1 MKYSEAILL
10 AKEKQN
16 SVTVSDEEFTEE
28 QINYVYQDRRY
39 VGTKETIGYVLWDM
53 AQSFNINNY
62 SGRFVNNIL
71 QIDFG
76 LQQILSFVNGIWDV
90 VNDIFTAAIVD
101 KTRTRWGK
109 FKPYL
114 VVLALPGTI
123 GTMLYWILPL
133 LFPGASPTYLPKFI
147 TYFMLAILREGAGTF
162 RGIAQG
168 GLLATITPHPVD
180 RTRLITLANF
190 ASGALG
196 EKLPGQIMTVL
207 IDLIDNGVIKPKTS
221 AGVSAVYTKLFVA
234 MGVFTTFVSGAVTLW
249 FNMIVKERVAQ
260 SIERPSIMQGIKS
273 IINNKPILLM
283 TLQQILGSF
292 SIGGSKSDYYIDVLH
307 FASLELI
314 AGIPGALVHPVSYA
328 IVPWFRRHFSTK
340 FLYISGQYIAD
351 VLMIPVFLIGSIGG
365 KKHGL
370 YKNKIIMGI
379 VMALEETIFMFFY
392 GVRRVIPAEMSNEA
406 MDYCEWKNGYRT
418 EAMTSVA
425 KGLASKLAGIYT
437 GLVQLQIKK
446 WIGYDQTKFIS
457 GADQTDKTKYWLFA
471 SFAILPSITG
481 AISIVPMLFYDLS
494 GKKRE
499 KMYAELLARRSE
511 MSAKASSGDAE
522 TMKQVAAE
530 QMAVRVKNKHKKL

>member
-1 MKYSEAILL
+1 MSED
-10 AKEKQN
+10 KKK
-16 SVTVSDEEFTEE
+16 VTYVSDDDFTEE

-39 VGTKETIGYVLWDM
+39 VGTKETAGYVLWDM

-76 LQQILSFVNGIWDV
+76 LQQVLSFINGIWDV
-90 VNDIFTAAIVD
+90 INDVFTAAIVD

-114 VVLALPGTI
+114 VILALPGTL
-123 GTMLYWILPL
+123 GTMFFWMMPL
-133 LFPGASPTYLPKFI
+133 FFPGAAPDYMPKFI
-147 TYFMLAILREGAGTF
+147 TYFILAILREGAGTF

-196 EKLPGQIMTVL
+196 EKLPGQIMTVI
-207 IDLIDNGVIKPKTS
+207 IDLIDNGVIKPKRS
-221 AGVSAVYTKLFVA
+221 AGVTGLYTKLFVW
-234 MGVFTTFVSGAVTLW
+234 MGVGTTIVGGAVTLW

-260 SIERPSIMQGIKS
+260 SIERPSIIQGIRS

-314 AGIPGALVHPVSYA
+314 AGIPGAFMHPVSYM
-328 IVPWFRRHFSTK
+328 IVPWFRRRFSTK
-340 FLYISGQYIAD
+340 FLYISGQYISD
-351 VLMIPVFLIGSIGG
+351 ILMVPVFLIGCIGG
-365 KKHGL
+365 KKNGK
-370 YKNKIIMGI
+370 YKNKVFMGI
-379 VMALEETIFMFFY
+379 VMALEETIFMIFY
-392 GVRRVIPAEMSNEA
+392 GVRKVIPAEMSNEA

-437 GLVQLQIKK
+437 SIVQLQIKK
-446 WIGYDQTKFIS
+446 WIGYDQTRFIS
-457 GADQTDKTKYWLFA
+457 GSDQSDDTKFWLFA

-499 KMYAELLARRSE
+499 RMYAELLTRRNE
-511 MSAKASSGDAE
+511 MSAKASSGDVE
-522 TMKQVAAE
+522 TMKEIAAE
-530 QMAVRVKNKHKKL
+530 QMAISEKNKHKKL

>member
-1 MKYSEAILL
+1 MRM
-10 AKEKQN
+10 AKDKAK
-16 SVTVSDEEFTEE
+16 SVAVTDDEFTED
-28 QINYVYQDRRY
+28 QVSYVYQDRRY
-39 VGTKETIGYVLWDM
+39 VGTRETIGYVLWDM

-62 SGRFVNNIL
+62 GGRFINNIL

-90 VNDIFTAAIVD
+90 INDIFTAAIVD
-101 KTRTRWGK
+101 RTRTRWGK

-114 VVLALPGTI
+114 VILALPGTL
-123 GTMLYWILPL
+123 GTMFYWMMPL
-133 LFPGASPTYLPKFI
+133 FFPGAAPTYLPKFI
-147 TYFMLAILREGAGTF
+147 TYFILSILREGAGTF

-207 IDLIDNGVIKPKTS
+207 IDLIDNGVIKPKLST
-221 AGVSAVYTKLFVA
+221 GVTNLYVKLFVW
-234 MGVFTTFVSGAVTLW
+234 MGAGTAFVGGAVTLW

-260 SIERPSIMQGIKS
+260 SIERPSIVQGIKS
-273 IINNKPILLM
+273 ILNNKPILLM

-314 AGIPGALVHPVSYA
+314 AGIPGSLLHPVSYM

-340 FLYISGQYIAD
+340 LLYIVGQYIAD
-351 VLMIPVFLIGSIGG
+351 ILMVPVFLIGSIGG
-365 KKHGL
+365 KKNGL

-379 VMALEETIFMFFY
+379 VMALEETVFMVFY

-437 GLVQLQIKK
+437 SLVQLQIKK

-457 GADQTDKTKYWLFA
+457 GAQQTDKTKYWLFA

-499 KMYAELLARRSE
+499 RMYAELLSRRTE
-511 MSAKASSGDAE
+511 MSARASAGDAD
-522 TMKQVAAE
+522 TMKQIAAE
-530 QMAVRVKNKHKKL
+530 QMAVAEKNKHKKL